1 MKQRDR
7 KVRRIAAVQA
17 RLHRIAEW
25 QLMECQAKEHE
36 LHDRQ
41 RRIIEGFN
49 DENQLPGLVAQ
60 TASRNLRAASV
71 EHGVVAKAKE
81 LLVARAQDESRK
93 LKQVLRMVRAA
104 AGRAFREE
112 EKRILEDEIE
122 KTVRRSARETSA
134 IERGS
139 DR

>member
-1 MKQRDR
+1 MKEKDR

-25 QLMECQAKEHE
+25 QLMECQAKENE
-36 LHDRQ
+36 LQDRQ

-49 DENQLPGLVAQ
+49 DATKLPELAAQ

-71 EHGVVAKAKE
+71 EHGIIAKTKE
-81 LLVARAQDESRK
+81 RLAAHARDEARK
-93 LKQVLRMVRAA
+93 LKQVLRMVHAA

-122 KTVRRSARETSA
+122 KTVRRST
-134 IERGS
+134 GGV
-139 DR
+139 

>member
-1 MKQRDR
+1 MNQRDR

-49 DENQLPGLVAQ
+49 DENKLPELVAQ
-60 TASRNLRAASV
+60 AASRNLRAASV
-71 EHGVVAKAKE
+71 EHGVVAKTKE
-81 LLVARAQDESRK
+81 RLAARA
-93 LKQVLRMVRAA
+93 L
-104 AGRAFREE
+104 
-112 EKRILEDEIE
+112 
-122 KTVRRSARETSA
+122 
-134 IERGS
+134 
-139 DR
+139 